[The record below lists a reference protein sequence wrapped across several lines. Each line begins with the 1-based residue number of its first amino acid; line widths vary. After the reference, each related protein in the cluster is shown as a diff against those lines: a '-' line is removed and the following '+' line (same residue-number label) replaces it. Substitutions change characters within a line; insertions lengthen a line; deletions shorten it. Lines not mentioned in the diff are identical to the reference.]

1 MKKLLRKN
9 LLMNQHKS
17 PMFYLIGISSN
28 SFSSIYNYKLLHL
41 QLYHS
46 LMIILA
52 KIIVMTMLMIKD
64 EDSHIIHIY
73 INV

>member
-1 MKKLLRKN
+1 MTGHLD
-9 LLMNQHKS
+9 
-17 PMFYLIGISSN
+17 IGYRQQTDNNRQTTTGRIGPAWAGQ
-28 SFSSIYNYKLLHL
+28 L